1 LTPLLQRLRRLI
13 GGGLARTRDLWPDIE
28 RAYAW
33 VHAAARVLGNADG
46 LAAPRVERRFTGLIA
61 ALARHRAKAGALAG
75 AVDHFLKVTHSY
87 RPGLFHAYRV
97 PGLPR
102 TNNDLEGLFG
112 RHRHHDRRATG
123 RKTASPTLVLRG
135 SVRLVAATATATR
148 LRPVAAGELAR
159 ADRGAWA
166 DLRPRLDRR
175 RQARALRTRFRRD
188 PDAYLGQLEQLLL
201 QPALPS

>member
-1 LTPLLQRLRRLI
+1 MTPLLQRLRRLI
-13 GGGLARTRDLWPDIE
+13 QAGLARTRDLWPAIE
-28 RAYAW
+28 RAYRW
-33 VHAAARVLGNADG
+33 VHAVARVLGNADG

-102 TNNDLEGLFG
+102 TNNDLERLFG

-135 SVRLVAATATATR
+135 SVRLVAATATR
-148 LRPVAAGELAR
+148 LRPVGARELAR
-159 ADRGAWA
+159 ADRTGWT
-166 DLRPRLDRR
+166 DLRHRLDDRR
-175 RQARALRTRFRRD
+175 HARVLRTRFRRD
-188 PDAYLGQLEQLLL
+188 PDAYLGQLERLLL
-201 QPALPS
+201 QPTLPS